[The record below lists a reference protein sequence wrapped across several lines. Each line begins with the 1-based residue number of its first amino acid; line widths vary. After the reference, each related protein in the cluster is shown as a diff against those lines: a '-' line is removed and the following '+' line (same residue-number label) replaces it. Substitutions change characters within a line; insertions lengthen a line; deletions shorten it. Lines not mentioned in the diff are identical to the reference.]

1 MVRAEFQWFLKFFK
15 HSVYPKGQWI
25 SKGHLDSPHIPKKN
39 NWILYIFL
47 HFGAWEKVKFLFE
60 IYWPLLFAQLQHSSS
75 WSTLSFRSLISLVL
89 FAINSMSQ
97 RTSDFLGS
105 PNALFILW
113 SNLGTLCSWLK
124 PVRTAKRTK
133 KGNITLA
140 LDNSVQ
146 EAYTKCLAVHILK
159 F

>member
-1 MVRAEFQWFLKFFK
+1 M
-15 HSVYPKGQWI
+15 
-25 SKGHLDSPHIPKKN
+25 
-39 NWILYIFL
+39 YIFL
-47 HFGAWEKVKFLFE
+47 HFGAWEKLKFCFE

-75 WSTLSFRSLISLVL
+75 WSTLSFRSVISLVL

-133 KGNITLA
+133 KRNINIDNLFFFVDPSLNDLWA
-140 LDNSVQ
+140 LLWAPLFGYIFSVCWARQ
-146 EAYTKCLAVHILK
+146 KPSRYQRQSSLS
-159 F
+159 